1 MTYDEY
7 TTLKKGDDLKNKDKR
22 FKFLHFAKKNGN
34 IITLRDNKRQV
45 FSKEYCINYFDKT

>member
-34 IITLRDNKRQV
+34 IITPIQK
-45 FSKEYCINYFDKT
+45 